1 MNLLELYGMLLI
13 CILGSAVSFAAT
25 LKALI
30 KGRLFLTGLAFTLG
44 FVFLFGVQLFM
55 DMIAYV

>member
-1 MNLLELYGMLLI
+1 MTLIELYGMLLI

-25 LKALI
+25 LKALV
-30 KGRLFLTGLAFTLG
+30 KGRLFLTGLAFSIG
-44 FVFLFGVQLFM
+44 FVNLFAIQLFM